1 MNKIMS
7 STKEE
12 TFLKCFYNPNES
24 NLMLDKNKNK
34 NKNICIPMFILN

>member
-1 MNKIMS
+1 MNKITS

-12 TFLKCFYNPNES
+12 TFKKCFYNPNKS

-34 NKNICIPMFILN
+34 NICIPMFNLNQ